1 MEIQT
6 TSLVSFGS
14 YQNILKTLYKKGQ
27 MPQVKKGLYGDIL
40 TKDNV
45 SLEHL
50 KPHSEGGQTI
60 LSNLALASKSKNN
73 ARGAKPLKD
82 VLNWEMVDEYLS
94 QFNFR
99 IKGFD
104 GEKYANMIR
113 KTLKE
118 LGVTD
123 PKETIIDGGKK
134 LGKRLNRMG

>member
-1 MEIQT
+1 MEVQS

-14 YQNILKTLYKKGQ
+14 YQNVLKTLYKRGQ
-27 MPQVKKGLYGDIL
+27 MPQVKRGLYGDLL

-50 KPHSEGGQTI
+50 KPHSEGGKTV

-104 GEKYANMIR
+104 GNKYAEMIR
-113 KTLKE
+113 NTIKE
-118 LGVTD
+118 LGIIN
-123 PKETIIDGGKK
+123 PKEVSKH
-134 LGKRLNRMG
+134 GKRLRRLNKMG